1 MLVEI
6 LREHVGVGG
15 KKFIIL
21 GIDTKE
27 LIIFSEEVEF
37 FLDAVVVGRGNGREI
52 FKVED
57 RVHCKVIASIISD
70 WIDCFVPHNEG
81 KPDFLIQKGS
91 HHWADP

>member
-37 FLDAVVVGRGNGREI
+37 FLDAVVVGRGNGGEI
-52 FKVED
+52 FKV
-57 RVHCKVIASIISD
+57 
-70 WIDCFVPHNEG
+70 
-81 KPDFLIQKGS
+81 
-91 HHWADP
+91 